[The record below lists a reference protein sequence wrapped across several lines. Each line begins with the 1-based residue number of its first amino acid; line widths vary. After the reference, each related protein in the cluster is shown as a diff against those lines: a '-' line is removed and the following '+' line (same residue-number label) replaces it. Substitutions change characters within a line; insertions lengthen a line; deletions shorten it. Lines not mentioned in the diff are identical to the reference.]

1 MSDDLY
7 IFGGKGIHHLQ
18 LGDRFQGSMN
28 TPEINNVACLIIVQ
42 IRVLAKLTVRQHVDF
57 QLAYR

>member
-1 MSDDLY
+1 MSDGLY

-18 LGDRFQGSMN
+18 LGDGFQGSMD
-28 TPEINNVACLIIVQ
+28 TSEINNVTCLIIVQ
-42 IRVLAKLTVRQHVDF
+42 IGVLSELTVRQHVDF

>member
-1 MSDDLY
+1 MSDGLY

-18 LGDRFQGSMN
+18 LGDGFQWSMD
-28 TPEINNVACLIIVQ
+28 TSEINNVACLIIVQ
-42 IRVLAKLTVRQHVDF
+42 IGVLAELTVRQHVDF